1 MLKIPTYQNLFFKK
15 LKIISVN
22 KKDIEV
28 DDNITIESM
37 LFFLEIKTEFIAV
50 EVNSTIVP
58 KSEFAIHMLSENDK
72 ITIINAVG
80 GG

>member
-1 MLKIPTYQNLFFKK
+1 M
-15 LKIISVN
+15 IISVN

-58 KSEFAIHMLSENDK
+58 KSEFAIHILSENDK

>member
-1 MLKIPTYQNLFFKK
+1 M
-15 LKIISVN
+15 IISVN

-58 KSEFAIHMLSENDK
+58 KSEFAIHMLHENDK

>member
-1 MLKIPTYQNLFFKK
+1 M
-15 LKIISVN
+15 IISVN

-37 LFFLEIKTEFIAV
+37 LFSLEIKTEYIAV

>member
-1 MLKIPTYQNLFFKK
+1 M
-15 LKIISVN
+15 IITVN

>member
-1 MLKIPTYQNLFFKK
+1 MIV
-15 LKIISVN
+15 SVN
-22 KKDIEV
+22 KKNIEV
-28 DDNITIESM
+28 DDNITIESI
-37 LFFLEIKTEFIAV
+37 LKLLEIKTEYIAV

-72 ITIINAVG
+72 IMIINAVG

>member
-1 MLKIPTYQNLFFKK
+1 M
-15 LKIISVN
+15 IISVN

-72 ITIINAVG
+72 IMIINAVG

>member
-1 MLKIPTYQNLFFKK
+1 M
-15 LKIISVN
+15 IISVN

-37 LFFLEIKTEFIAV
+37 LFFLEIKTDFIAV

>member
-1 MLKIPTYQNLFFKK
+1 M
-15 LKIISVN
+15 IISVN

>member
-1 MLKIPTYQNLFFKK
+1 M
-15 LKIISVN
+15 IISVN
-22 KKDIEV
+22 KKYIEV

>member
-1 MLKIPTYQNLFFKK
+1 M
-15 LKIISVN
+15 IISVN
-22 KKDIEV
+22 KKNIEV

-50 EVNSTIVP
+50 EVNSTIIP

>member
-1 MLKIPTYQNLFFKK
+1 M
-15 LKIISVN
+15 IISGN

-28 DDNITIESM
+28 NDNITIESM

-50 EVNSTIVP
+50 EVNSTIIP

-72 ITIINAVG
+72 VTIINAVG

>member
-1 MLKIPTYQNLFFKK
+1 M
-15 LKIISVN
+15 IISVN

-37 LFFLEIKTEFIAV
+37 LFLLEIKTEFIAV

>member
-1 MLKIPTYQNLFFKK
+1 M
-15 LKIISVN
+15 IIAVN

-28 DDNITIESM
+28 DDNITIELM

>member
-1 MLKIPTYQNLFFKK
+1 M
-15 LKIISVN
+15 IISVN
-22 KKDIEV
+22 KKNIEV

-58 KSEFAIHMLSENDK
+58 KSEFGIRMLSENDK

>member
-1 MLKIPTYQNLFFKK
+1 M
-15 LKIISVN
+15 IISVN
-22 KKDIEV
+22 KKNIEV
-28 DDNITIESM
+28 DENITIESM

>member
-1 MLKIPTYQNLFFKK
+1 M
-15 LKIISVN
+15 IISVN

-37 LFFLEIKTEFIAV
+37 LFFPEIKTEFIAV

-58 KSEFAIHMLSENDK
+58 KSEFAIHILSENDK

>member
-1 MLKIPTYQNLFFKK
+1 VM
-15 LKIISVN
+15 IISVN
-22 KKDIEV
+22 KKNIEV
-28 DDNITIESM
+28 DENITIESM

-72 ITIINAVG
+72 VTIINAVG

>member
-1 MLKIPTYQNLFFKK
+1 M
-15 LKIISVN
+15 IISVN

-28 DDNITIESM
+28 DDNITIESI

>member
-1 MLKIPTYQNLFFKK
+1 MIV
-15 LKIISVN
+15 SVN

-50 EVNSTIVP
+50 EVNSTIIP
-58 KSEFAIHMLSENDK
+58 KSEFAIHILSENDK

>member
-1 MLKIPTYQNLFFKK
+1 M
-15 LKIISVN
+15 IISVN
-22 KKDIEV
+22 NKDIEV

-37 LFFLEIKTEFIAV
+37 LFFLGIKAKFIAV

>member
-1 MLKIPTYQNLFFKK
+1 MIV
-15 LKIISVN
+15 SVN

-72 ITIINAVG
+72 IMIINAVG

>member
-1 MLKIPTYQNLFFKK
+1 M
-15 LKIISVN
+15 IISVN

-58 KSEFAIHMLSENDK
+58 KSEFAIHMLCENDK

>member
-1 MLKIPTYQNLFFKK
+1 M
-15 LKIISVN
+15 IISVN

-58 KSEFAIHMLSENDK
+58 KSEFSIHMLSENDK
-72 ITIINAVG
+72 IMIINAVG

>member
-1 MLKIPTYQNLFFKK
+1 M
-15 LKIISVN
+15 IISVN
-22 KKDIEV
+22 KKEIEV
-28 DDNITIESM
+28 DNNITIESM

-50 EVNSTIVP
+50 EVNSTIIP

-72 ITIINAVG
+72 IMIINAVG

>member
-1 MLKIPTYQNLFFKK
+1 M
-15 LKIISVN
+15 IISVN

-28 DDNITIESM
+28 DDDITIESM
-37 LFFLEIKTEFIAV
+37 LFFLEIKTEFFAV

-58 KSEFAIHMLSENDK
+58 KSEFAIHTLSENDK

>member
-1 MLKIPTYQNLFFKK
+1 M
-15 LKIISVN
+15 IISVN

-50 EVNSTIVP
+50 EVNCTIVP

>member
-1 MLKIPTYQNLFFKK
+1 M
-15 LKIISVN
+15 IISVN

-50 EVNSTIVP
+50 EVNSTIIP

-72 ITIINAVG
+72 ITIINSL
-80 GG
+80 

>member
-1 MLKIPTYQNLFFKK
+1 MIV
-15 LKIISVN
+15 SVN

-37 LFFLEIKTEFIAV
+37 LFFLEIKTEFIAI
-50 EVNSTIVP
+50 EVNSTIIP
-58 KSEFAIHMLSENDK
+58 KSEFATHMLNENDK
-72 ITIINAVG
+72 IMIINAVG

>member
-1 MLKIPTYQNLFFKK
+1 M
-15 LKIISVN
+15 IISVN

-28 DDNITIESM
+28 DDNITIELM

-50 EVNSTIVP
+50 EVNSTIIP

>member
-1 MLKIPTYQNLFFKK
+1 M
-15 LKIISVN
+15 IISVN

-50 EVNSTIVP
+50 GVNSTIVP
-58 KSEFAIHMLSENDK
+58 K
-72 ITIINAVG
+72 
-80 GG
+80 

>member
-1 MLKIPTYQNLFFKK
+1 M
-15 LKIISVN
+15 IISVN

-28 DDNITIESM
+28 DDDITIESM

-50 EVNSTIVP
+50 EVNSTIIP

>member
-1 MLKIPTYQNLFFKK
+1 M
-15 LKIISVN
+15 IISVN
-22 KKDIEV
+22 NKDIEV
-28 DDNITIESM
+28 DDNITIESI
-37 LFFLEIKTEFIAV
+37 LKLLEIKTEYIAV

-72 ITIINAVG
+72 IMIINAVG

>member
-1 MLKIPTYQNLFFKK
+1 M
-15 LKIISVN
+15 IISVN

-37 LFFLEIKTEFIAV
+37 LFFLEIKTEYIAV

-72 ITIINAVG
+72 VTIINAVG

>member
-1 MLKIPTYQNLFFKK
+1 M
-15 LKIISVN
+15 IISVN
-22 KKDIEV
+22 KMDIEV

>member
-1 MLKIPTYQNLFFKK
+1 M
-15 LKIISVN
+15 IISVN

-37 LFFLEIKTEFIAV
+37 LFFLGIKTEFIAV

-58 KSEFAIHMLSENDK
+58 ISEFAIHMLSENDK

>member
-1 MLKIPTYQNLFFKK
+1 M
-15 LKIISVN
+15 IISVN

-37 LFFLEIKTEFIAV
+37 LFFLKIKTEFIAV
-50 EVNSTIVP
+50 EVNSTIIP

>member
-1 MLKIPTYQNLFFKK
+1 M
-15 LKIISVN
+15 IISVN
-22 KKDIEV
+22 KKNIEV

-37 LFFLEIKTEFIAV
+37 LFFLKIKTEFIAV
-50 EVNSTIVP
+50 EVNSTIIP

>member
-1 MLKIPTYQNLFFKK
+1 M
-15 LKIISVN
+15 IISVN

-58 KSEFAIHMLSENDK
+58 KSEFAIYMLSENDK

>member
-1 MLKIPTYQNLFFKK
+1 M
-15 LKIISVN
+15 IISVN
-22 KKDIEV
+22 KKNIEV

-37 LFFLEIKTEFIAV
+37 LFFLEIKTEYIAV